1 MSDNADYPENI
12 QPHVVYFVISL
23 ADAADVADRPKIQ
36 LARPKQML
44 IIEILLSSMEEQN
57 LES

>member
-23 ADAADVADRPKIQ
+23 ADATDVADRPKIQ
-36 LARPKQML
+36 LARTRTDADMQSGHHPM
-44 IIEILLSSMEEQN
+44 
-57 LES
+57 